1 MQLFCP
7 VDHPLRKGRTALRNL
22 ALRDRPVFNPATTL
36 FSDEGVWQAVSLIA
50 QRILQRD
57 EAVSPL
63 AQDFEQLSDV
73 ICFEVARVQQQ
84 NLFWFVADDLWKVA
98 LRRQTLSR

>member
-7 VDHPLRKGRTALRNL
+7 VDHPLRKDRTALRNL

-50 QRILQRD
+50 ERILQRD

-63 AQDFEQLSDV
+63 V
-73 ICFEVARVQQQ
+73 TVQVPAC
-84 NLFWFVADDLWKVA
+84 LVLDKSGRISHATVDDCENWA
-98 LRRQTLSR
+98 TNCRHRWPC

>member
-7 VDHPLRKGRTALRNL
+7 VDHPLRKGRT

-50 QRILQRD
+50 ERILQRD

-84 NLFWFVADDLWKVA
+84 NLFWFVADDLCGKLLCVGK
-98 LRRQTLSR
+98 R